1 MSRMAYLLEIRVP
14 CWDFQIQLSTFVSR
28 ECFFSFLVFCFFS
41 RECFKAF
48 FCSITGAEKEPL
60 EAAIQNFSFLRIQET
75 VYCIFEDDSSI
86 LIKLPRFT

>member
-14 CWDFQIQLSTFVSR
+14 CWDFQIQLSTFV
-28 ECFFSFLVFCFFS
+28 S